1 VEILTG
7 EPIAFAS
14 LTATHMKNE
23 AIKAN
28 MATDATSTIRAVGCL
43 DSISIAN
50 EKGRLELHDVFQGAT
65 DRDSFYTLALPY
77 RDSVLAG
84 YTENMISLLQQVITQ

>member
-1 VEILTG
+1 MASLYFVIATNYGWFVGEEVATISVVARLVVEILTG

-14 LTATHMKNE
+14 LTATHIKNE

-50 EKGRLELHDVFQGAT
+50 ETRA
-65 DRDSFYTLALPY
+65 P
-77 RDSVLAG
+77 
-84 YTENMISLLQQVITQ
+84 